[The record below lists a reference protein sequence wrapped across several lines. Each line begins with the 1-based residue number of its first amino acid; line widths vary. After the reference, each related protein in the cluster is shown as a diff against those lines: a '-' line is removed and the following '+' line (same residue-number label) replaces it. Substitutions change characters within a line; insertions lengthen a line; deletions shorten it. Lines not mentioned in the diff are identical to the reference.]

1 MTRIAIEGG
10 IYDDEERTLNYPG
23 LPAISLDDAENISI
37 MFQVAR
43 NIGPLCDEWSP
54 CSRGEAANIIASAA
68 YAAAAKCEAIVADEA
83 RAERL
88 ERMSGALLRERLDEY
103 GVPLAEGFADAGKQ
117 YAEMR
122 FRYFVY
128 EAADDGKKEI
138 YGYPVIARRR
148 ATIADKE
155 WTYTCHHHESV
166 CFEALPD
173 GTGFFFSSKGVG
185 PRFHDFESFQKAA
198 KEIEDEELLDLVF
211 PANEHQP
218 EFLER
223 RGMEPRPV

>member
-37 MFQVAR
+37 MLQVAR

-88 ERMSGALLRERLDEY
+88 ERRSGALLRERLDEY

-148 ATIADKE
+148 ATIAD
-155 WTYTCHHHESV
+155 
-166 CFEALPD
+166 

-218 EFLER
+218 EFPER

>member
-37 MFQVAR
+37 MLQVAR

-88 ERMSGALLRERLDEY
+88 ERRSGALLRERLDEY

-148 ATIADKE
+148 A
-155 WTYTCHHHESV
+155 
-166 CFEALPD
+166 
-173 GTGFFFSSKGVG
+173 SKGVG

-218 EFLER
+218 EFPER